1 MIVSVFLKDALKVY
15 LDFIYVTLLWFV
27 ASFLGILLSLGSATL
42 AFYRVMASLSQPKK
56 QTYIFT
62 TFMTE
67 FKQKIV
73 KRMLFTMLFFVNI
86 LGIFVLFQW
95 AIVENM
101 TFLLVILIF
110 LVYEFSMGIMYYLGL
125 NALFSLDPDQS
136 LLSIV
141 FIAMHQNL
149 WRNLQLIS
157 PVLIMVFAFFYVHPA
172 SVIFLLS
179 AVIWLQLV
187 ILKKAFLKTDQLN
200 DEE

>member
-1 MIVSVFLKDALKVY
+1 
-15 LDFIYVTLLWFV
+15 
-27 ASFLGILLSLGSATL
+27 LLSLGSATL
-42 AFYRVMASLSQPKK
+42 ALYRVMASLSQPKK
-56 QTYIFT
+56 QTYVFTIF
-62 TFMTE
+62 MAE

-73 KRMLFTMLFFVNI
+73 KRMLFSLLFLVNVF
-86 LGIFVLFQW
+86 GIFVLFQW
-95 AIVENM
+95 AIAENM
-101 TFLLVILIF
+101 TLVLVILIF
-110 LVYEFSMGIMYYLGL
+110 LVYEFSMGLMYYLGL

-157 PVLIMVFAFFYVHPA
+157 PVFIMVFAFFYVHPA

-187 ILKKAFLKTDQLN
+187 ILKKAFLKPDQLI

>member
-1 MIVSVFLKDALKVY
+1 
-15 LDFIYVTLLWFV
+15 VTLLWFV